1 MYIYICIYIYV
12 CIYIYTYICTFTYG
26 QSPLLPRFLHTLTT
40 GNGPN
45 LKRHNDL
52 FTKGRCVYDVYI
64 YKIHKYSECRERER
78 LSTWMI
84 SDALGMFH
92 LQAGCL

>member
-1 MYIYICIYIYV
+1 MYIYICI
-12 CIYIYTYICTFTYG
+12 CIYTYTYVH
-26 QSPLLPRFLHTLTT
+26 SHMVSHPSFLVFLHTLTT

-45 LKRHNDL
+45 LKRHN
-52 FTKGRCVYDVYI
+52 VYDVYI